1 MKAIWRRE
9 INVRS
14 LGLTYERPEQFIRCQ
29 WQKNTTVS
37 ITYFV
42 YRWAFAFFFLSV
54 WIWSFI
60 SAKEQNTPTENFLSK
75 WPIYLTNWGY
85 TLCTTQALLA
95 VGLITHQLIKERT
108 TGFTEEYSQ
117 MPVIY
122 KVYWML
128 HTLAVVIA
136 IGITGSYFVIEY
148 NPDIHT
154 LSALNLLIHAFNS
167 IFMVLDVIMVAHPFR
182 LIHIC
187 WSLLFIFVY
196 FCFSAIYYLAG
207 GTGKNNTPY
216 IYPALDWSK
225 VESTILIVILGMLT
239 VIVSHFCV
247 WLIVLIRKRIAGCED
262 DVCQQ
267 SKISTASSKQVQSM
281 NAAVP

>member
-108 TGFTEEYSQ
+108 TGFTKKDSQ

-122 KVYWML
+122 KVYWLL

-247 WLIVLIRKRIAGCED
+247 WLIVLIRKRIAGSED